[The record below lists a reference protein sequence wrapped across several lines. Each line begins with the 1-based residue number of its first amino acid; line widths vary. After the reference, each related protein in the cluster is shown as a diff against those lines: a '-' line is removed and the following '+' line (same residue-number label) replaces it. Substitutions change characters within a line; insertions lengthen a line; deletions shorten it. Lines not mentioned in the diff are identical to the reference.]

1 MKGLLFL
8 LCCVELLGSLLC
20 GPQTTAGITAA
31 SDLTTSDPDS
41 TTQEYNSTADSTSPT
56 FQKTS
61 LSDHTSEAN
70 IQTEP
75 PSPVS
80 LDFSSHSTSMSSGTH
95 RPTTIST
102 TTTSTT
108 PFNMYREC
116 LPLFMVSGGLIIACT
131 ILLVSTLL
139 LIWKVCQQSRRIKAL
154 SSNADLISTS
164 EYWMGTAKRNKSAS
178 ELEAKENTV
187 LMSDIGQTQEEM
199 GNGTTE
205 EEGGKVKEDGP
216 KEEKK
221 KEEETAKS
229 EEVLAGP
236 VTVAEKASKPQ
247 EEATD
252 SKSTEA
258 ASASNCKGT
267 EEPKDKVKCVFQCV
281 S

>member
-20 GPQTTAGITAA
+20 GAETIAA
-31 SDLTTSDPDS
+31 TSAAENLTTTDPAS
-41 TTQEYNSTADSTSPT
+41 TTQEDNSTADSTLPT

-61 LSDHTSEAN
+61 LPDHTSEAN
-70 IQTEP
+70 NQSES
-75 PSPVS
+75 PSPGS
-80 LDFSSHSTSMSSGTH
+80 LDFSSHSTSMPSGTH
-95 RPTTIST
+95 RPTTIYT
-102 TTTSTT
+102 TTTSTTT
-108 PFNMYREC
+108 PFNMYRKEC

-187 LMSDIGQTQEEM
+187 LMSDIGQTQEEV
-199 GNGTTE
+199 GNGTTK

-229 EEVLAGP
+229 E
-236 VTVAEKASKPQ
+236 VAEKASKPQ

-267 EEPKDKVKCVFQCV
+267 EEPKDKV
-281 S
+281 

>member
-20 GPQTTAGITAA
+20 GSQMTAGITAA
-31 SDLTTSDPDS
+31 SDLTTSDLDS
-41 TTQEYNSTADSTSPT
+41 TTQEDNSTADSTSTT

-70 IQTEP
+70 IQSES

-95 RPTTIST
+95 RPTTTTT
-102 TTTSTT
+102 TTTSTTT

-154 SSNADLISTS
+154 SSNADLFSTS

-178 ELEAKENTV
+178 EPEAKENTV

-229 EEVLAGP
+229 EEVSAGP

-267 EEPKDKVKCVFQCV
+267 EEPKDKV
-281 S
+281 

>member
-20 GPQTTAGITAA
+20 GSQAIAGTTAAENLITP
-31 SDLTTSDPDS
+31 DPA
-41 TTQEYNSTADSTSPT
+41 STAQKYSST
-56 FQKTS
+56 FQETS

-70 IQTEP
+70 IQSES

-80 LDFSSHSTSMSSGTH
+80 LVFSSHSTSMSSGTH

-108 PFNMYREC
+108 APFNMYRKEC

-187 LMSDIGQTQEEM
+187 LMSDIGQTQEKV
-199 GNGTTE
+199 GNGTTK

-229 EEVLAGP
+229 EEVSAGP
-236 VTVAEKASKPQ
+236 ATVAEKASKPQ

-258 ASASNCKGT
+258 ASTSNCKGT
-267 EEPKDKVKCVFQCV
+267 EEPKDKV
-281 S
+281 

>member
-20 GPQTTAGITAA
+20 DPQTTAGITAA
-31 SDLTTSDPDS
+31 SDPDS
-41 TTQEYNSTADSTSPT
+41 TTQEDISTADYTSPT

-70 IQTEP
+70 IQSES

-102 TTTSTT
+102 TTTSTTTT

-139 LIWKVCQQSRRIKAL
+139 LIWKVCQQSRCIKAL

-229 EEVLAGP
+229 EEVSAGP

-267 EEPKDKVKCVFQCV
+267 EEPKDKVRVKCVFQCV